1 MAHYDEFYEDLATAA
16 RKRQE
21 ARERACKHQW
31 TMHEVTLD
39 GSPVSVIC
47 MHCDKIHRIDNKTGG
62 M

>member
-1 MAHYDEFYEDLATAA
+1 MAHYDEFYEDVFTVA

-21 ARERACKHQW
+21 ELEANCKHQW
-31 TMHEVTLD
+31 LMHEVTID
-39 GSPVSVIC
+39 GEPVSVTC